1 LRGIKATKEIDEK
14 AVWNK
19 VVETIKNG
27 EIPMR
32 VIRSYYGSWIEC
44 RLSALGYA
52 LWPQSDHDGLKGR
65 NRILARVLREHGV
78 FIRKSSG
85 IRWVYIPI
93 DSIPSDQKKKSLFK
107 KMKKIAERRKTIKEE
122 VLVAEVWPW

>member
-1 LRGIKATKEIDEK
+1 MKDKAMNFEEI
-14 AVWNK
+14 WSQ

-27 EIPMR
+27 KVPMR
-32 VIRSYYGSWIEC
+32 VIRTYLGSWIEV
-44 RLSALGYA
+44 RLTALGLA
-52 LWPQSDHDGLKGR
+52 IWPQADYDDLKGR
-65 NRILARVLREHGV
+65 NRILARVLREHGS

-85 IRWVYIPI
+85 IRWIYIPI

>member
-1 LRGIKATKEIDEK
+1 MKEIDEK

-27 EIPMR
+27 KVPMR
-32 VIRSYYGSWIEC
+32 IIRTYLGSWVEV
-44 RLSALGYA
+44 RLTALGLA
-52 LWPQSDHDGLKGR
+52 IWPQANYDDLKFL
-65 NRILARVLREHGV
+65 NRILARCLRKHKS